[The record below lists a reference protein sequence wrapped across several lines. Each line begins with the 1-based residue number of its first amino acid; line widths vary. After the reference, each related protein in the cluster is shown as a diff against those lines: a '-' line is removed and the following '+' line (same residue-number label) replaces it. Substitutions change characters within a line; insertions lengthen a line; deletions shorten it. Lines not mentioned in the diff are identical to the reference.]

1 MKQVVMMVIRR
12 SRSFSM
18 VREAMTPGTPQPV
31 PTSTGMKTLLHE
43 LHYRMLQGIDLFLL
57 VSVEE
62 HLGTAVNQES
72 SEYE

>member
-1 MKQVVMMVIRR
+1 MQ
-12 SRSFSM
+12 
-18 VREAMTPGTPQPV
+18 A
-31 PTSTGMKTLLHE
+31 LLHE

-72 SEYE
+72 SVKREINLCPTIPVPPRIPTLSFSLIISFFRK